1 MFVSLFL
8 VWLWTGLTVCCFLA
22 LFSVLVMFICF
33 FLFSWFVCSY
43 SSAPLTVIWF
53 ICLFLSWLLVIMF
66 ACLFVFFFGLYAG
79 VLQRPVTVDRS
90 DCLLTRLLTQYRA
103 TLPPSSCVSVWKEIR
118 LSKPPLI
125 TTSVNLSSD
134 CDATSWIGKV
144 DVYTILTRR
153 AVCRWTTSDHI
164 EVEEICKSPSLP
176 RLRMRCK
183 LIVIDN
189 TYTESNRGTKHS
201 RCSHV
206 CAREVE
212 KSGMISNQ
220 RFVRWRWYWQ
230 KTVVS

>member
-1 MFVSLFL
+1 MFVSLYL
-8 VWLWTGLTVCCFLA
+8 VWLWTGLTVCSFLA

-134 CDATSWIGKV
+134 CDATSWIGEV
-144 DVYTILTRR
+144 DVYTILTRSM
-153 AVCRWTTSDHI
+153 VCRWTTTWQ
-164 EVEEICKSPSLP
+164 V
-176 RLRMRCK
+176 
-183 LIVIDN
+183 
-189 TYTESNRGTKHS
+189 TT
-201 RCSHV
+201 
-206 CAREVE
+206 
-212 KSGMISNQ
+212 
-220 RFVRWRWYWQ
+220 VRWRW
-230 KTVVS
+230 KTRVRWKRSAVPCSC